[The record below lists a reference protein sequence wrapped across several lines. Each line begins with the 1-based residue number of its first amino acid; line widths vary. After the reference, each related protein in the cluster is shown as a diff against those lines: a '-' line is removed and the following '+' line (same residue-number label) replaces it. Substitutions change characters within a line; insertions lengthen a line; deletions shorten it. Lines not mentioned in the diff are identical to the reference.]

1 MFFNMHTV
9 QRLCGESI
17 KESKFKDL
25 CECGA
30 LASPALPGSPSPD
43 LLPLCPALML
53 PESSRNLHT
62 FCASSLVD
70 SPARITL
77 SSTWQTPA

>member
-43 LLPLCPALML
+43 LPLRPALML
-53 PESSRNLHT
+53 PESSRNLHA
-62 FCASSLVD
+62 FCAFSLVD
-70 SPARITL
+70 SPAWNTP